1 VIVLPELFT
10 PVPPYCPATTVP
22 CQTPVPIVPTVV
34 RLEVTTAEPNVVADK
49 TDVPL
54 IS

>member
-1 VIVLPELFT
+1 MFT
-10 PVPPYCPATTVP
+10 PVPPYCPTIAVP
-22 CQTPVPIVPTVV
+22 FQTPVAIVPT
-34 RLEVTTAEPNVVADK
+34 EVNEEFTTAEPSVVADR